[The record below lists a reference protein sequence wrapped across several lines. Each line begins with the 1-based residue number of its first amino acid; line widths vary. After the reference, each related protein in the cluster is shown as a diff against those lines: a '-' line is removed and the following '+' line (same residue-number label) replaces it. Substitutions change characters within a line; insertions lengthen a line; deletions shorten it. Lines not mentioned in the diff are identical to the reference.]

1 MSIRIEVPSDEG
13 GRKEVHIERYPD
25 TCPLCH
31 YGIEPRYQGLA
42 YLSEGLDGRLEL
54 IFQCPRRKC
63 LAFFISRYF
72 QTPGLA
78 GSGYF
83 YRYRGSFPAEPLTQ
97 EFSKHI
103 TEISPMFC
111 EIFNQSQNA
120 ERRGWKLIAGPGY
133 RKALEF
139 LVKDY
144 LCRLRSA
151 DADKIKSM
159 QLGSCIEEFVDND
172 KVKEVARRAAWL
184 GNDETHYVRKWED
197 KDLEDLKKLIE
208 LTVHWIEMEEMT
220 RSVLKEMPEGK
231 K

>member
-1 MSIRIEVPSDEG
+1 MRIEATTESKAQTAVEID
-13 GRKEVHIERYPD
+13 VYPD
-25 TCPLCH
+25 ACPLCH
-31 YGIEPRYQGLA
+31 YGIEARYQHLA
-42 YLSEGLDGRLEL
+42 FVTEGLDGRLEL

-63 LAFFISRYF
+63 LALFISRYF
-72 QTPGLA
+72 HIPGSSVISSA
-78 GSGYF
+78 YF
-83 YRYRGSFPAEPLTQ
+83 YRGSLPFESFTQ
-97 EFSKHI
+97 KFSEHI
-103 TEISPMFC
+103 SKISPLFC

-120 ERRGWKLIAGPGY
+120 EQRGWKLVAGPGY

-144 LCRLRSA
+144 LCRLQSA
-151 DADKIKSM
+151 QADKIKGL

-172 KVKEVARRAAWL
+172 KVKQMAKRAAWL

-208 LTVHWIEMEEMT
+208 LTVLWIEMEEMT
-220 RSVLKEMPEGK
+220 SSVLKDMPEGK